1 MKPHFLL
8 DENLS
13 PRFKLAVSR
22 LNSKIDILR
31 VGDPNTPALGT
42 LDSEILIY
50 LQQSRRILLTDN
62 RKSMP
67 EHLEAHWNNNGF
79 IWGLFWLKPKATI
92 RELTEEIVL
101 IWEITDA
108 EEWKDSAYL
117 DSIIS
122 LSKRSVGYG
131 SYNCSFVSVLGSISS
146 NRII

>member
-1 MKPHFLL
+1 MKPRFLL

-31 VGDPNTPALGT
+31 VGDPNAPALGT

-92 RELTEEIVL
+92 RELTEDIVKNNVL
-101 IWEITDA
+101 FDVGMFPNSVTAFTPIF
-108 EEWKDSAYL
+108 EE
-117 DSIIS
+117 
-122 LSKRSVGYG
+122 SKT
-131 SYNCSFVSVLGSISS
+131 SFLQH
-146 NRII
+146 

>member
-1 MKPHFLL
+1 MKPRFLL

-67 EHLEAHWNNNGF
+67 EHLEVHWNNNGF

-92 RELTEEIVL
+92 RELTEDIVL
-101 IWEITDA
+101 IWETTEA
-108 EEWKDSAYL
+108 EEWKDQL
-117 DSIIS
+117 IWIP
-122 LSKRSVGYG
+122 L
-131 SYNCSFVSVLGSISS
+131 
-146 NRII
+146 